1 MSDDI
6 DREAVLLEA
15 RKAADIAYSIAEVLA
30 DDVRYA
36 AYAAAEAAFCAAGG
50 PT

>member
-1 MSDDI
+1 VNADI

-30 DDVRYA
+30 DDAGARVVA
-36 AYAAAEAAFCAAGG
+36 ARRPEIATERGSL
-50 PT
+50 